1 MTEQERDLD
10 LQLGDALTI
19 IKFLEN
25 IITKADD
32 IVKFVNAGK
41 QGEAFQHIQYYHAE
55 KEKLRQWESKRIDMD
70 GRC

>member
-25 IITKADD
+25 IIEKADD
-32 IVKFVNAGK
+32 IVKFISEGK
-41 QGEAFQHIQYYHAE
+41 QGEAFQSVQFYMAE
-55 KEKLRQWESKRIDMD
+55 IEKLRQWSSKQIDMD